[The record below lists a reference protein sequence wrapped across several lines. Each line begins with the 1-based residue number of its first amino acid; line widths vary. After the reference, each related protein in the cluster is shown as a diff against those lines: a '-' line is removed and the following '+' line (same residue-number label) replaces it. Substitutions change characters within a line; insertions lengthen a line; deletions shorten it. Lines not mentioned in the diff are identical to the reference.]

1 MTSPE
6 PRLAERPPNSVD
18 LTDMAGYFFPPLL
31 RNIATEGYPFVA
43 PTVFSGERPAGAP
56 ELSPEETIS
65 RPGCIIASPSFHE
78 NLPSIKQNYVYNW
91 VRDAAIVAIELAA
104 PDLPANADVSG
115 MVNDYVTFA
124 ELCQSA
130 RPGEL
135 WRAKYTI
142 AGGLVEGW
150 PAQNDGPALQ
160 TLALLRLF
168 PKLSPSIQDTARN
181 LIVANARFVVDQHK
195 NPNVN
200 LWEEVYGQSFFT
212 RSVQL
217 RCLQELGK
225 DDKGV
230 SLPDGIDDTVS
241 WLTNALSQHE
251 DNGRYLS
258 ILDARHPRADYDPNS
273 DIVLAALYGALSVTD
288 PVLLNTA
295 SAIFAQYADPQ
306 SGYPINHD
314 DVQRG
319 IGPLLGRYPGDYYDG
334 THVLSSD
341 YGATRGHPWAVC
353 TSSYAELY
361 YRVASVILG
370 GNQVPDDPRAA
381 DFLAQAGTGNQDTP
395 ASAAAALCRAGDRM
409 LQAIVYHSDNLE
421 LSEQFNAVTGYENSV
436 RNLSWSYASFLSALR
451 ARADVPGGQGGQE
464 VSLPQ

>member
-6 PRLAERPPNSVD
+6 PRSAKRPPNSFD
-18 LTDMAGYFFPPLL
+18 LTKMANYFFPLLL

-43 PTVFSGERPAGAP
+43 PTVFPGDRPDGQP
-56 ELSPEETIS
+56 QPPPEETVS
-65 RPGCIIASPSFHE
+65 QPGCILASPTYHE
-78 NLPSIKQNYVYNW
+78 NLPSVKQNYVYNW

-104 PDLPANADVSG
+104 PDLPANADVSE
-115 MVNDYVTFA
+115 MVDDYVTFA
-124 ELCQSA
+124 ERCQSA
-130 RPGEL
+130 RPDEL

-160 TLALLRLF
+160 TLALLSLF
-168 PKLSPSIQDTARN
+168 PKLSPSVQGTARN
-181 LIVANARFVVDQHK
+181 LIAANTRFIVDQHK

-217 RCLQELGK
+217 RCLQELSKG
-225 DDKGV
+225 DKGA
-230 SLPDGIDDTVS
+230 SLPDGIDDAAG

-251 DNGRYLS
+251 DNGRYVS
-258 ILDARHPRADYDPNS
+258 ILDASNPRADYDPNS
-273 DIVLAALYGALSVTD
+273 DIVLAALYGAVSVTD

-295 SAIFAQYADPQ
+295 SAMLAQYTDSQ
-306 SGYPINHD
+306 SGYPINQD
-314 DVQRG
+314 DAQRG

-334 THVLSSD
+334 THVLSTD

-361 YRVASVILG
+361 YRVTSVILSE
-370 GNQVPDDPRAA
+370 NRVLDDPRAA
-381 DFLAQAGTGNQDTP
+381 DFLAQAETGSQEAP
-395 ASAAAALCRAGDRM
+395 ASAAAALYRSGDRM
-409 LQAIVYHSDNLE
+409 LQAIVYHSDNLA
-421 LSEQFNAVTGYENSV
+421 SIRGSV
-436 RNLSWSYASFLSALR
+436 AGDRVA
-451 ARADVPGGQGGQE
+451 AR
-464 VSLPQ
+464 S